1 MYSVHIINPELQCLM
16 SRRRIEIKIDFH
28 STQDSTYVILVL
40 RQITVKRAK
49 YAEDELRNFRFR

>member
-1 MYSVHIINPELQCLM
+1 MYPVHIINPELQCPM
-16 SRRRIEIKIDFH
+16 SIEIKIDFH

-49 YAEDELRNFRFR
+49 YAEDELTNFRFR